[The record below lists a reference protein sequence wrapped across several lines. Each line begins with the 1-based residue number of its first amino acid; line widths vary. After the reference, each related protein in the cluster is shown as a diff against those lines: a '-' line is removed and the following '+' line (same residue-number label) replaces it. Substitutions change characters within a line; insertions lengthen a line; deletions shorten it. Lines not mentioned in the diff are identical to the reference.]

1 MSRPVFVVALML
13 LAVAAV
19 AVFVVAPPRSSP
31 GLPAPAEPGLVTV
44 YKTPWC
50 GCCSDWVDHLRAEGL
65 PLRVIEQEDLRPTRA
80 ALGVPEDLASC
91 HTAEVAG
98 YALEGH
104 VPAREIRRLLEER
117 PAIVGIAVPGMPIG
131 SPGMEVEGWAGEA
144 YDVVTFGD
152 GPRGVFASY
161 PQAE

>member
-1 MSRPVFVVALML
+1 MSRTVFAVALGV

-19 AVFVVAPPRSSP
+19 AVFVFAPQAAPVAQP
-31 GLPAPAEPGLVTV
+31 GLITV

-65 PLRVIEQEDLRPTRA
+65 PLVVVEKPDLRATRA

-91 HTAEVAG
+91 HTAEVDG
-98 YALEGH
+98 YAIEGH
-104 VPAREIRRLLEER
+104 VPAREIRRMLAER
-117 PAIVGIAVPGMPIG
+117 PAIRGIAVPGMPLG
-131 SPGMEVEGWAGEA
+131 SPGMEVDGVPADP

-152 GPRGVFASY
+152 GEQGVFASY
-161 PQAE
+161 QP